1 MEGCKQSCFPDTHLK
16 HTLFIYLIPLLKNK
30 QTNKR
35 GRLKPG
41 IQHGQKIF
49 HSSLIQKKSLK
60 SLLFQYSGASWQ
72 KITLAELLISPRRNG
87 HAGRTTHIKA
97 ARRVIMGW
105 LTTSWEVFPFICCLW
120 KTGGRKRRKG
130 KEGTGL
136 IPGDKSIQQVRI
148 QPGARSSVFLQHYKI
163 LEERLPVTA
172 LTYAHSCTVNGT

>member
-1 MEGCKQSCFPDTHLK
+1 MFSWHSFKTY
-16 HTLFIYLIPLLKNK
+16 TLYLFDPLLINK
-30 QTNKR
+30 QTNKQTWQVKTR
-35 GRLKPG
+35 DSAWPEDFSFLPYP
-41 IQHGQKIF
+41 
-49 HSSLIQKKSLK
+49 KKSLK
-60 SLLFQYSGASWQ
+60 SLLFQCSGASWQ